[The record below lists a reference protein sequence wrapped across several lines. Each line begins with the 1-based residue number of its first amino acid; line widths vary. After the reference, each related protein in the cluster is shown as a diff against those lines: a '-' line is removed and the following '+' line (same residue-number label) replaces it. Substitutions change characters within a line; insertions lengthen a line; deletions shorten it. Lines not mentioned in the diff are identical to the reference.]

1 MTGATDEYTRHSVH
15 ATQPYTGAAADITP
29 APDHVSVTGAATQW
43 MKEKNFATLSG
54 VAMATKQDVYSNSSD
69 DFAIVQV

>member
-29 APDHVSVTGAATQW
+29 APDHVSVTGAATQ
-43 MKEKNFATLSG
+43 
-54 VAMATKQDVYSNSSD
+54 
-69 DFAIVQV
+69 